1 MRRAIA
7 AMGRWLILTTLALLC
22 ESVVCADLY
31 SALGLERGAGA
42 VEIKKAYRS
51 LSLVYHPDKHQRS
64 SEDDKARASQRFV
77 EIQKAYSILSDPE
90 RKRTYDLEAHFGEHD
105 QEATQDGA
113 RSRRR
118 GSWDSDST
126 ADSISQRAG
135 FQHSELISSETMM
148 LTEKNFDKVVFRSN
162 KAYLVQ
168 VYDDTSI
175 LCQRSAPQWE
185 QSSRVLH
192 GLAQLGRVDAHN
204 SATLVQKLG
213 SSALFSIPVR
223 RSDLPVIFGFRPGC
237 RHFSC
242 AKRYHGPV
250 KVERLSTFVSE
261 KLLGLKN
268 IKKANKEFLSAKV
281 NGKSVFA
288 LISAKQ
294 PSLLFRHLA
303 TEHQEEVTV
312 AHIDFKDNERTF
324 WSERYGVVQVPS
336 LIIFKENSEPTV
348 EYVGSKDKLKSVFK
362 KHRLQSVPELTK
374 ANAGALGCIPGG
386 LAQTCFVI
394 VDSPRS
400 TSLTRWKS
408 FVTSIQRDFD
418 VAIEDEVKYTWI
430 DSGAAKT
437 FCNSF
442 ADRQTSALVAL
453 VFDHEKENI
462 VRYDSVALDNQSRV
476 RHWIGDILSS
486 NIHDSLRSAHFSTD
500 FLPDARVM
508 PINSSI
514 WRALIQDLS
523 DIFESL
529 WLMVLHYNIIPL
541 VLTIVTAA
549 GTTWLRRLVVRVPS
563 VGKRKQA
570 VKANMTQKDVAV
582 YDINGVLQ
590 NGKSVYTA
598 TIFSL
603 EGNLAFRKVAGK
615 FEKERLLAFVEVNDA
630 TIEAFGS
637 PNIYDRTGNMMKIIV
652 WHPSKEK
659 YTTLSDLGDPNKV
672 GDELNDILNGGADW
686 TSAM

>member
-1 MRRAIA
+1 MRRATA
-7 AMGRWLILTTLALLC
+7 ALGRWLILITLALLC
-22 ESVVCADLY
+22 ELVVCADLY
-31 SALGLERGAGA
+31 SALGLERGASA

-64 SEDDKARASQRFV
+64 SEDDKVRASQRFV
-77 EIQKAYSILSDPE
+77 EIQKAYTILSDPE

-105 QEATQDGA
+105 KGATQDGA

-126 ADSISQRAG
+126 ADSMSQRAG

-148 LTEKNFDKVVFRSN
+148 LTEKNFDKLVFRSN
-162 KAYLVQ
+162 KAWLVQ

-185 QSSRVLH
+185 QSSRLLH
-192 GLAQLGRVDAHN
+192 GVAQLGRVDAHN
-204 SATLVQKLG
+204 SAALVQKLG

-242 AKRYHGPV
+242 AKRYHGPI
-250 KVERLSTFVSE
+250 KVERLSTFVSG

-268 IKKANKEFLSAKV
+268 IKKSNKEFLSAQV

-288 LISAKQ
+288 LLSTKQ
-294 PSLLFRHLA
+294 PSLLLRHLA
-303 TEHQEEVTV
+303 AEHQEEVTV
-312 AHIDFKDNERTF
+312 AHIHFKDNERAF
-324 WSERYGVVQVPS
+324 WSERYGVEKVPS
-336 LIIFKENSEPTV
+336 LIIFKENSDPIV
-348 EYVGSKDKLKSVFK
+348 EYIGSKDKLKGAFK

-386 LAQTCFVI
+386 LAQTCFVV

-400 TSLTRWKS
+400 ASLPRWKS
-408 FVTSIQRDFD
+408 FVTSIQRDFH
-418 VAIEDEVKYTWI
+418 VTTEDEVKFTWI
-430 DSGAAKT
+430 DSSVAKT
-437 FCNSF
+437 FCNTF

-453 VFDHEKENI
+453 VFDHEKENV
-462 VRYDSVALDNQSRV
+462 VRYDSVVLDDPSRV
-476 RHWIGDILSS
+476 RQWIGDILSANS
-486 NIHDSLRSAHFSTD
+486 HDSLPSTHFSTD
-500 FLPDARVM
+500 LLPYTRVVYTS
-508 PINSSI
+508 NSI
-514 WRALIQDLS
+514 WRALIQDVS

-529 WLMVLHYNIIPL
+529 WLMALHYNIIPL
-541 VLTIVTAA
+541 VLTIVAVA
-549 GTTWLRRLVVRVPS
+549 GTTWLRRLVVRAPG

-570 VKANMTQKDVAV
+570 VKANTTQKDVAV

-603 EGNLAFRKVAGK
+603 EGNLAFRKVAGE
-615 FEKERLLAFVEVNDA
+615 FEKERLLAFVEVNDV
-630 TIEAFGS
+630 TLEAFGS

-659 YTTLSDLGDPNKV
+659 YTTLSDLGDASKV
-672 GDELNDILNGGADW
+672 SDELNDILNGGADW

>member
-1 MRRAIA
+1 
-7 AMGRWLILTTLALLC
+7 
-22 ESVVCADLY
+22 
-31 SALGLERGAGA
+31 
-42 VEIKKAYRS
+42 
-51 LSLVYHPDKHQRS
+51 
-64 SEDDKARASQRFV
+64 
-77 EIQKAYSILSDPE
+77 
-90 RKRTYDLEAHFGEHD
+90 
-105 QEATQDGA
+105 
-113 RSRRR
+113 
-118 GSWDSDST
+118 
-126 ADSISQRAG
+126 
-135 FQHSELISSETMM
+135 
-148 LTEKNFDKVVFRSN
+148 
-162 KAYLVQ
+162 
-168 VYDDTSI
+168 
-175 LCQRSAPQWE
+175 
-185 QSSRVLH
+185 
-192 GLAQLGRVDAHN
+192 
-204 SATLVQKLG
+204 
-213 SSALFSIPVR
+213 
-223 RSDLPVIFGFRPGC
+223 
-237 RHFSC
+237 
-242 AKRYHGPV
+242 
-250 KVERLSTFVSE
+250 
-261 KLLGLKN
+261 
-268 IKKANKEFLSAKV
+268 
-281 NGKSVFA
+281 
-288 LISAKQ
+288 
-294 PSLLFRHLA
+294 
-303 TEHQEEVTV
+303 
-312 AHIDFKDNERTF
+312 
-324 WSERYGVVQVPS
+324 

-603 EGNLAFRKVAGK
+603 EGNLAFRKVAGI